1 MAANNTHATAVVLGD
16 RCVMITGESG
26 SGKTGLALVLIRR
39 FRAKGIFSRLLSDD
53 QLFLDALPGG
63 QLLCR
68 APDPI
73 AGLVEIRGFQPSRVA
88 FVGEAVLDMVVRLV
102 DSENAPRFQEALP
115 QPMFGTTIACLDL
128 PLRDVQGAAQAVE
141 AWFSLLP
148 FGQSGRSSDQN
159 ASK

>member
-1 MAANNTHATAVVLGD
+1 MTTNNTHATAIVIGD
-16 RCVMITGESG
+16 RCVMFTGASG
-26 SGKTGLALVLIRR
+26 SGKTGLALALIER
-39 FRAKGIFSRLLSDD
+39 FRAKGIFARLLSDD
-53 QLFLDALPGG
+53 QLFLDALPNG

-68 APDPI
+68 TPDTI

-88 FVGEAVLDMVVRLV
+88 FVGKAVLDMVVRLV

-128 PLRDVQGAAQAVE
+128 PACDVQSAAQAVE

-148 FGQSGRSSDQN
+148 FSQSRRPSDQN